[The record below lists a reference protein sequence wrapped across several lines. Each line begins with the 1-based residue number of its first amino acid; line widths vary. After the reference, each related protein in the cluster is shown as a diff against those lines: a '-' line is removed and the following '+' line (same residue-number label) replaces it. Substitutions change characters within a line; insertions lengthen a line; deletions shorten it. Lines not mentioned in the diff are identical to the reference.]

1 MPGLG
6 AGLGVV
12 PESVEEEG
20 EEVEEEEAA
29 AAAVAR
35 KP

>member
-12 PESVEEEG
+12 PESVEEAG
-20 EEVEEEEAA
+20 EEVEEEEVVV
-29 AAAVAR
+29 VAR

>member
-29 AAAVAR
+29 AAVAR